1 MSSALD
7 TFRAQREAVDK
18 VHARLTEVANLV
30 RRLQAQVDAIAQNQA
45 FRQVLRD
52 EELWLEGARHTVA
65 EVRAFRED
73 EMRRFWPAVWRRWV
87 AAMAFALTS
96 AAAFGAGYVWV
107 SRPYEAELGSLR
119 TRVELL
125 DTVAQRVI
133 AMTPAE
139 RRQFDALMKRTAATP
154 RR

>member
-7 TFRAQREAVDK
+7 TFRAQREAVDQ

-30 RRLQAQVDAIAQNQA
+30 GRLQAQVDAIAQNQA

-73 EMRRFWPAVWRRWV
+73 EMRRFWPAVWRRWI
-87 AAMAFALTS
+87 AAMAFALLS
-96 AAAFGAGYVWV
+96 LVGFGAGYVWAA
-107 SRPYEAELGSLR
+107 RPREAELATLR
-119 TRVELL
+119 VRVELL
-125 DTVAQRVI
+125 DLVARRV
-133 AMTPAE
+133 MKMSPAE
-139 RRQFDALMKRTAATP
+139 RRQFDGLMGWDSQS